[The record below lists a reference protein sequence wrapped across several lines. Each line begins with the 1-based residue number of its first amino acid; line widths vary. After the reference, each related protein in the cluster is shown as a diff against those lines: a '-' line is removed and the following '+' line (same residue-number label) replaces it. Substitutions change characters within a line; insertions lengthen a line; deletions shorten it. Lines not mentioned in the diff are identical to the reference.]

1 MNRTLVRCE
10 RRGPV
15 ATVTMDNPRTMNA
28 MDTELGPQ
36 LAGALEG
43 LALDPAVAAVVLT
56 GAGGN
61 FTGGGNLKK
70 AGEHLEQHPGQGAG
84 PVFAAY
90 LQYVLRV
97 VQALTGMPQPVVCA
111 VEGAASGAGLAWML
125 ASDLVL
131 CADDARILP
140 GFLGVGLVPA
150 AGVTLHLPRL
160 VGLARASEML
170 MLGRPIDLARA
181 QALGLVHR
189 VTPPG
194 QALAQAQALAQEL
207 AAGSRPALAATKRL
221 LGRAARQGLATQLEA
236 ERRAVMAAADHE
248 EFAKRLRRFLSRGAD
263 KKEG

>member
-1 MNRTLVRCE
+1 MNRPLVRCE

-15 ATVTMDNPRTMNA
+15 ATVTMDNPQTMNA

-36 LAGALEG
+36 LVQALEG
-43 LALDPAVAAVVLT
+43 LAREPETAAVVLT
-56 GAGGN
+56 GAGAN

-70 AGEHLEQHPGQGAG
+70 AGEHLDQHPGQGAG
-84 PVFAAY
+84 PVFGGY
-90 LQYVLRV
+90 LRYVLRV

-125 ASDLVL
+125 ASDFVL

-170 MLGRPIDLARA
+170 MLGRPIAPPRA
-181 QALGLVHR
+181 LELGLVHGL
-189 VTPPG
+189 TPPG
-194 QALAQAQALAQEL
+194 AALRLAQEL
-207 AAGSRPALAATKRL
+207 AVELAGGPRRALAATKRL
-221 LGRAARQGLATQLEA
+221 LGRAARPGLTAQLEA

-248 EFAKRLRRFLSRGAD
+248 EFARRLRRFLNRGAG
-263 KKEG
+263 KEG